1 MTTAVARVARSRT
14 VPAPR
19 ETVWRQVADVEGLT
33 GLMESVQAWER
44 LDEDRYRWR
53 LRTYRALGYHVTP
66 EIDLRIQWHPQHRV
80 VFAPAGSSAEHARAD
95 GHLALAENGAA
106 THVEIR
112 AAIEVELSIP
122 RLLGTPA
129 TAVLSHEVRSGFD
142 RFLERLTTAATA

>member
-19 ETVWRQVADVEGLT
+19 EAVWEQVADVDGLT
-33 GLMESVQAWER
+33 RMMESVQAWER
-44 LDEDRYRWR
+44 LAEDRYRWR
-53 LRTYRALGYHVTP
+53 LRTYSALGYHVTP
-66 EIDLRIQWHPQHRV
+66 EIDLKILWHPQHRV

-95 GHLALAENGAA
+95 GSLMLAEDGPA

-112 AAIEVELSIP
+112 AAIEVDLSIP

-142 RFLERLTTAATA
+142 RFLARLATAATA